1 MALRYE
7 GITEMLSYVS
17 WRGSVCSAAQATSKT
32 MLIVRE
38 GSVPLGTT

>member
-1 MALRYE
+1 MVLRYE

-17 WRGSVCSAAQATSKT
+17 WWGSVCSAAQATSKT